1 MQVVYEKTSFRGE
14 IEMEQDSIHWWIE
27 SNLKEGGIESQVQK
41 LRNLLAIVGEQWLV
55 ANPQRVDDVATAIEC
70 EGYRHKVTHSES

>member
-1 MQVVYEKTSFRGE
+1 MQVAYEKTSFRGE